1 VLRSGS
7 VLRSAPGAARPS
19 WRGTRRSGRMQG
31 QARLGSLVRRL
42 AWVARRSC
50 ARAAQRPGAMRNRG
64 GRGKGVGER
73 EEEEREEEWRLAAGR
88 QGAGAAAG

>member
-1 VLRSGS
+1 
-7 VLRSAPGAARPS
+7 
-19 WRGTRRSGRMQG
+19 MQG

-42 AWVARRSC
+42 ARVARRSCARSGRGVGC

-64 GRGKGVGER
+64 GRGKGVVER

-88 QGAGAAAG
+88 QGAGAATG